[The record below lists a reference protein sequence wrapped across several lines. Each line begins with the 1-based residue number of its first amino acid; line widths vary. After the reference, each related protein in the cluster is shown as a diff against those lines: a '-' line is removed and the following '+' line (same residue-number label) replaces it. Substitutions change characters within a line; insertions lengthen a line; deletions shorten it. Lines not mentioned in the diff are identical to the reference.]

1 MNEFRGP
8 VPTPAY
14 DAVSPGNYLGF
25 YGMPM
30 FPNVP
35 TADLEASTDFWLR
48 GLGFDNLF
56 AIPGQVVHL
65 RRWAFQD
72 VLLKPGTPAAPS
84 EVSISFSC
92 VLSELDEIAKRCEEI
107 APACTS
113 GPELMPWNSREL
125 TVVTPEGTKVVM
137 TAAEPIDPDGPV
149 AERLRAAGIDV
160 PRP

>member
-30 FPNVP
+30 FLNVP
-35 TADLEASTDFWLR
+35 TADLDVSTDFWLR

-56 AIPGQVVHL
+56 TLPGQLVHL

-72 VLLKPGTPAAPS
+72 VLLKPGTPAGPS

-107 APACTS
+107 TPGCTS
-113 GPELMPWNSREL
+113 GPVLQPWNSREL

-137 TAAEPIDPDGPV
+137 TAAEPIDPNSALAD
-149 AERLRAAGIDV
+149 ELRAAGIDV
-160 PRP
+160 PRS